1 MGIATAV
8 MLLFPKL
15 TMKNLSICLILPIA
29 SHRQKHL
36 SINVRLIGSCK
47 WKLILKFEFLIRH
60 MIFCAQLLFGK
71 CSQEISWWRFVQCSR
86 KFIAL
91 LVQEV
96 EDSSTTIASL
106 PDAVDSFS
114 TSQIKCILLAAFHNW
129 SFYLSYGSVK
139 KKTLNRWRDFQ
150 CGSPGTWSL
159 IERILFNWA
168 ELKQNL
174 PHWTF

>member
-36 SINVRLIGSCK
+36 TINVQLIGSCK

-60 MIFCAQLLFGK
+60 MIFCAQLLFRK
-71 CSQEISWWRFVQCSR
+71 RSQEISWWRFVQCSG

-91 LVQEV
+91 LVQGV

-114 TSQIKCILLAAFHNW
+114 TSQIKCVLLAFHN
-129 SFYLSYGSVK
+129 
-139 KKTLNRWRDFQ
+139 
-150 CGSPGTWSL
+150 
-159 IERILFNWA
+159 LFIFHTA
-168 ELKQNL
+168 R
-174 PHWTF
+174 